1 MALSNYSN
9 SKSLGAVYSVSVDL
23 IKKVD
28 HRKPTGTAEVSET
41 GLPFPIDDLLSSESS
56 TLFVE

>member
-28 HRKPTGTAEVSET
+28 HRRHTDTAEVSED
-41 GLPFPIDDLLSSESS
+41 GLTFAINSLLSSEIVPPM
-56 TLFVE
+56 LE